1 MERVFEL
8 FKDGTFRTWYL
19 AGGIALMV
27 LPVVVLQMRYNA
39 ALKRTAAGRELLRR
53 QDEIRGR
60 PRKAGQGFEQARDV
74 LKGKYGAEAGV
85 ALKQVYWGFGIWIV
99 VLALYMGL
107 MIWADEVNRV
117 VSG

>member
-39 ALKRTAAGRELLRR
+39 TLKKTAAGRELLRR
-53 QDEIRGR
+53 
-60 PRKAGQGFEQARDV
+60 
-74 LKGKYGAEAGV
+74 
-85 ALKQVYWGFGIWIV
+85 
-99 VLALYMGL
+99 
-107 MIWADEVNRV
+107 
-117 VSG
+117 